1 MVWALTGIFLL
12 ETEWTPLLRAVA
24 ILFAVG
30 LIFAASW
37 VPFSRKKGWLKQF

>member
-1 MVWALTGIFLL
+1 MVLALTGIFLL
-12 ETEWTPLLRAVA
+12 ETEWRLLLRIVT

-37 VPFSRKKGWLKQF
+37 VPFSRKKGWLNQF